1 MDSEL
6 RDLYQDLIL
15 DHGRKPR
22 NHRKIEG
29 ATATADGDNPLC
41 GDKCTVYAT
50 LDENQISDISFEGKG
65 CAISQASA
73 SLMTQAV
80 KGQSAQQAQHL
91 FDLLQKMVKDQAS
104 SAELDELGKL
114 AALSGVKE
122 FPMRVKCATLPW
134 HTLVAALNNQA
145 EPVSTE

>member
-15 DHGRKPR
+15 DHGKKPR
-22 NHRKIEG
+22 NHRKIEP
-29 ATATADGDNPLC
+29 ATVTAHGDNPLC
-41 GDKCTVYAT
+41 GDKCTVYAA
-50 LDENQISDISFEGKG
+50 LDEDQITDVSFEGKG

-80 KGQSAQQAQHL
+80 KGQSSRQAQHL
-91 FDLLQKMVKDQAS
+91 FDLLQKMVKDQTS
-104 SAELDELGKL
+104 PEELEELGKL
-114 AALSGVKE
+114 AALAGVKE

-134 HTLVAALNNQA
+134 HTLMAALQNQA